1 MHSWMWYFLI
11 FDVFIPFNDMMED
24 IRERPTIFLT
34 YLTYRRHIYK
44 SNYVKIK
51 KKNDARENA
60 LCILIDATVI

>member
-1 MHSWMWYFLI
+1 MHSYKKKHGCGIFLI

-44 SNYVKIK
+44 SNYVKILK
-51 KKNDARENA
+51 KMMREKMRCA
-60 LCILIDATVI
+60 Y